1 MSDLIFETAG
11 PQPGAILMEWNV
23 AESSQGA
30 AGLWDVHFR
39 IGGST
44 GTQMELDTCAKNPNI
59 TNPVNPDCFG
69 AFLLLHI
76 TQQATAYLENTWYW
90 VADHSLEPDAK
101 SQQIDI
107 FNGRGVLI
115 ESQKGPVW
123 GFGTS
128 SEHSVL
134 YNYQIVNA
142 SAVYLS
148 LIQTET
154 PYFQGNP
161 VATEPYTVNA
171 QFSDPDFKASCPSG
185 GSCERAWGLRVVDS
199 SDVFVYGAGL
209 YSFFDNYDQTCLQT
223 ESCQEN
229 MLSVE
234 GTQTGVH
241 VFGLSTKASTNM
253 LTLNGQSVALDSDN
267 RNNFCATLAFFSTG
281 TSA

>member
-1 MSDLIFETAG
+1 M
-11 PQPGAILMEWNV
+11 
-23 AESSQGA
+23 
-30 AGLWDVHFR
+30 
-39 IGGST
+39 
-44 GTQMELDTCAKNPNI
+44 
-59 TNPVNPDCFG
+59 
-69 AFLLLHI
+69 
-76 TQQATAYLENTWYW
+76 
-90 VADHSLEPDAK
+90 
-101 SQQIDI
+101 
-107 FNGRGVLI
+107 LI

-161 VATEPYTVNA
+161 VATEPFAVNA
-171 QFSDPDFKASCPSG
+171 KFSDPDFKASCPNG
-185 GSCERAWGLRVVDS
+185 GACERAWGLRVVGS

-209 YSFFDNYDQTCLQT
+209 YSFFDNYDQTCLAT
-223 ESCQEN
+223 ESCQDN

-234 GTQTGVH
+234 GASGGVH

-253 LTLNGQSVALDSDN
+253 LTLDGQSVALDADN

-281 TSA
+281 AGA